1 MDQLATFRQDA
12 LSAAQAGQIEQAE
25 RAMLAMP
32 QADCPLAHH
41 FGPGVYIRELSMK
54 AGTWAIGHRQRF
66 EHLNIL
72 LQGSLRMDNADGS
85 TTDLQA
91 PMIFTGQPGR
101 KIGYVLEDMVWLNV
115 YAADERDVDALEARF
130 VEKSQAWL
138 ELAGARLEQQ
148 IKAREADRL
157 DFAAQPMDP
166 VQGRDVDAGATA
178 FVRPSAIHG
187 MGAFVPATVEAFHT
201 VGCAV
206 SQGIRSALGRY
217 LNHSTTPNAILVRRP
232 DGDVDI
238 VALVRIRGPQGG
250 QLGDEV
256 TIDYE
261 QAARLFNQHKELLP

>member
-1 MDQLATFRQDA
+1 
-12 LSAAQAGQIEQAE
+12 
-25 RAMLAMP
+25 MLAMP

-72 LQGSLRMDNADGS
+72 LQGSVRMVNADGS

-138 ELAGARLEQQ
+138 ELAGAR
-148 IKAREADRL
+148 REAQSQAHEGDRL
-157 DFAAQPMDP
+157 DFAGMPDDP
-166 VQGRDVDAGATA
+166 VQGRDELDADASLI
-178 FVRPSAIHG
+178 RPSAIHG
-187 MGAFVPATVEAFHT
+187 MGVFVPASVEAFHT

-206 SQGIRSALGRY
+206 AGGNRTAIGRY
-217 LNHSTTPNAILVRRP
+217 LNHSATPSAILVRKP

-238 VALVRIRGPQGG
+238 VAIARIRGLQGG

-261 QAARLFNQHKELLP
+261 QAASLFNH